1 MILDLPPVP
10 AAGRTYSSTR
20 TVRLGDAGL
29 DGSLRLDALAR
40 FLQDVAADDA
50 HAVGLRDASWV
61 VRRTVL
67 VVEGRPRYGE
77 RIELTTFCGGIGS
90 RFAERRTSVTGP
102 SSRLEASSLWVYLDE
117 RGRPAPLPPVFVEA
131 YGEAAGGRSAS
142 SRLSLPA
149 PAADGVAAGEPWPLR
164 ATDFDVLGHV
174 NNAVYWAMVE
184 DEPVDQGE
192 LVLEYRTPI
201 EPGAS
206 VSLVRSPSGDD
217 RWLVSEAGVHAAARL
232 TRSPASSSPSP
243 ALETRRSAAL
253 LTATDDRPA

>member
-1 MILDLPPVP
+1 MIDELPPVP
-10 AAGRTYSSTR
+10 ARGRTFGATR

-67 VVEGRPRYGE
+67 VIDGRPRYGD

-90 RFAERRTSVTGP
+90 RFAERRTSVVGP
-102 SSRLEASSLWVYLDE
+102 GSRIEASSLWVFLDG

-131 YGEAAGGRSAS
+131 YGEAAGGRTAS
-142 SRLSLPA
+142 SRLGLRAPA
-149 PAADGVAAGEPWPLR
+149 PEQAAAGAPWPLR

-184 DEPVDQGE
+184 DDPVERGRV
-192 LVLEYRTPI
+192 VLEYRTPI

-206 VSLVRSPSGDD
+206 VALVRSASGDE
-217 RWLVSEAGVHAAARL
+217 RWLVSDAGVHAAAST
-232 TRSPASSSPSP
+232 TRSPASSSTSP
-243 ALETRRSAAL
+243 AL
-253 LTATDDRPA
+253 

>member
-1 MILDLPPVP
+1 MIDELPAVP
-10 AAGRTYSSTR
+10 TEGRTFTATR

-29 DGSLRLDALAR
+29 TGALRLDALAR

-61 VRRTVL
+61 VRRTLL
-67 VVEGRPRYGE
+67 VVDGRPRYGE

-90 RFAERRTSVTGP
+90 RFAERRTSVVGP
-102 SSRLEASSLWVYLDE
+102 ASRIEASSLWVFLDE

-131 YGEAAGGRSAS
+131 YGEAAGGRTAS
-142 SRLSLPA
+142 SRLALAAPA
-149 PAADGVAAGEPWPLR
+149 PELVAAGEPWPLR

-184 DEPVDQGE
+184 DDPVECGRV
-192 LVLEYRTPI
+192 VLEYRTPI

-206 VSLVRSPSGDD
+206 VTLVRSGSPPGDE
-217 RWLVSEAGVHAAARL
+217 RWLVSGAGVHAAARI
-232 TRSPASSSPSP
+232 TRSPASSTTSP
-243 ALETRRSAAL
+243 AL
-253 LTATDDRPA
+253 